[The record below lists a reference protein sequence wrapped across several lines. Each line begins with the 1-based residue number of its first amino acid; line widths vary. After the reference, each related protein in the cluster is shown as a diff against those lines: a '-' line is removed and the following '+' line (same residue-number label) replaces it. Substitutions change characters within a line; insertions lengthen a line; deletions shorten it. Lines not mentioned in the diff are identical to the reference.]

1 MIEKNQHK
9 RTRQRNYCAAT
20 KVTSQLLKR
29 IYLYLK
35 PYQLQVG
42 LSILVILFASL
53 LGVLPSMLTGRII
66 DEGFIGGN
74 FTKLVTLIAASFL
87 VLILTG
93 LVGLLQSYLG
103 SWLSQNIGKDMRNH
117 MYGHLQ
123 KLSQGFYSSGKQGEI
138 ITRMTSDISG
148 VQSFVTGTLTQTIAN
163 LATLTTSMIAMFQLN
178 GALAIVAILI
188 VPLLIFPIKLVGKK
202 RWELTNESQDLNDE
216 ANELLNETLS
226 VSGQQLVKLFT
237 KEEAEYARYS
247 SINENLTT
255 VKVKE
260 ATVGRWFRM
269 IAQTFVEAGPMFIYL
284 VGGFMLLV
292 NNHQG
297 LTVGDI
303 TVLVALMSRMYR
315 PLMQLMDI
323 HIEFIRSLALFTRIF
338 DYLDMPVEI
347 ENKPDATLPTTLTG
361 DLSFN
366 AVTFHYN
373 EQSPILKG
381 INFQVNEGET
391 LAIVGPSGAGKST
404 IFNLIPRL
412 YDVTG
417 GEIKMGGH
425 DIRDLDLHFL
435 RQNIGM
441 VTQETYLFN
450 ASIRDNLLYAKSDA
464 TEEELIQACKEA
476 NIHTFISN
484 LPDGY
489 DTEVGN
495 RGIKLSGG
503 EKQRLSIARVFLKD
517 PKILILDEATSS
529 LDSLS
534 EGLIQEAL
542 SSLLKNKTS
551 LVIAHRLSTIM
562 SADKILVLEDG
573 KEVERGTH
581 QQLLQNDGMY
591 KLMYD
596 TQFKPYLNEER
607 TLVSA

>member
-1 MIEKNQHK
+1 MRRIN
-9 RTRQRNYCAAT
+9 TRELDKEITAQPP

-74 FTKLVTLIAASFL
+74 FNKLVTLIATSFF

-103 SWLSQNIGKDMRNH
+103 SWLSKNIGKDMRNH
-117 MYGHLQ
+117 TYGHLQ

-247 SINENLTT
+247 SINENLT
-255 VKVKE
+255 KVKIKE
-260 ATVGRWFRM
+260 TTVGRWFRM

-284 VGGFMLLV
+284 VGGFMILI
-292 NNHQG
+292 NNYQG

-303 TVLVALMSRMYR
+303 SVLVALMSRMYR
-315 PLMQLMDI
+315 PVMQLMDI
-323 HIEFIRSLALFTRIF
+323 QIEFIRSLALFTRIF

-347 ENKPDATLPTTLTG
+347 ENKPNATLPTDITG
-361 DLSFN
+361 DLRFN
-366 AVTFHYN
+366 NVTFHYT

-412 YDVTG
+412 YDVIG

-435 RQNIGM
+435 RQNIGL

-450 ASIRDNLLYAKSDA
+450 ASIRENLLYAKSDA

-489 DTEVGN
+489 NTQVGN

-542 SSLLKNKTS
+542 RTLLKGKTS

-562 SADKILVLEDG
+562 SADNIIVLENG
-573 KEVERGTH
+573 QEVERGTH

-591 KLMYD
+591 KLMYE
-596 TQFKPYLNEER
+596 TQFKPYLEEDMA
-607 TLVSA
+607 LVPA

>member
-1 MIEKNQHK
+1 MRRIN
-9 RTRQRNYCAAT
+9 TRELDREITAQPP
-20 KVTSQLLKR
+20 KVTRRLLNR
-29 IYLYLK
+29 IYMYLK
-35 PYQLQVG
+35 PYRLQVS

-163 LATLTTSMIAMFQLN
+163 LATLTTSMIAMFQMN

-255 VKVKE
+255 VKIKE

-338 DYLDMPVEI
+338 DYLDMPVDI

-489 DTEVGN
+489 NTQVGN

>member
-1 MIEKNQHK
+1 MRRIN
-9 RTRQRNYCAAT
+9 TRELDREITAQPP
-20 KVTSQLLKR
+20 KVTRRLLNR
-29 IYLYLK
+29 IYMYLK
-35 PYQLQVG
+35 PYRLQVS

-163 LATLTTSMIAMFQLN
+163 LATLTTSMIAMFQMN

-255 VKVKE
+255 VKIKE

-338 DYLDMPVEI
+338 DYLDMPVDI

>member
-1 MIEKNQHK
+1 MRRIN
-9 RTRQRNYCAAT
+9 TRELDKEITAQPP

-163 LATLTTSMIAMFQLN
+163 LATLTTSMIAMFQMN

-255 VKVKE
+255 VKIKE

-347 ENKPDATLPTTLTG
+347 ENKPNATLPTDITG
-361 DLSFN
+361 DLRFN
-366 AVTFHYN
+366 NVTFHYT

>member
-1 MIEKNQHK
+1 MRRIN
-9 RTRQRNYCAAT
+9 TRELDKEITAQPP

-163 LATLTTSMIAMFQLN
+163 LATLTTSMIAMFQMN

-255 VKVKE
+255 VKIKE

-338 DYLDMPVEI
+338 DYLDMPVDI

-591 KLMYD
+591 KLMYE
-596 TQFKPYLNEER
+596 TQFKPYLNEDR

>member
-1 MIEKNQHK
+1 MRRINTRELDREITAQPPKV
-9 RTRQRNYCAAT
+9 TRQ
-20 KVTSQLLKR
+20 LLNR

-35 PYQLQVG
+35 PYRLQVG

-255 VKVKE
+255 VKIKE

-347 ENKPDATLPTTLTG
+347 ENKPNATLPTDITG
-361 DLSFN
+361 DLRFN
-366 AVTFHYN
+366 NVTFHYT

>member
-1 MIEKNQHK
+1 MRRIN
-9 RTRQRNYCAAT
+9 TRELDKEITAQPP

-74 FTKLVTLIAASFL
+74 FNKLVTLIAASFF

-347 ENKPDATLPTTLTG
+347 ENKPNATLPTDITG
-361 DLSFN
+361 DLRFN
-366 AVTFHYN
+366 NITFHYN

-484 LPDGY
+484 LPNGY

-542 SSLLKNKTS
+542 ISLLKNKTS

>member
-1 MIEKNQHK
+1 MRRIN
-9 RTRQRNYCAAT
+9 TRELDREITAQPP
-20 KVTSQLLKR
+20 KVTRRLLNR
-29 IYLYLK
+29 IYMYLK
-35 PYQLQVG
+35 PYRLQVS

-255 VKVKE
+255 VKIKE

-338 DYLDMPVEI
+338 DYLDMPVDI
-347 ENKPDATLPTTLTG
+347 ENKPNATLPTDITG
-361 DLSFN
+361 DLRFN
-366 AVTFHYN
+366 NVTFHYN

-591 KLMYD
+591 KLMYE
-596 TQFKPYLNEER
+596 TQFKPYLNEDR

>member
-1 MIEKNQHK
+1 MRRIN
-9 RTRQRNYCAAT
+9 TRELDKEITAQPP

-163 LATLTTSMIAMFQLN
+163 LATLTTSMIAMFQMN

-255 VKVKE
+255 VKIKE

-596 TQFKPYLNEER
+596 TQFKPYLNEDR

>member
-1 MIEKNQHK
+1 MRRIN
-9 RTRQRNYCAAT
+9 TRELDREITAQPP
-20 KVTSQLLKR
+20 KVTRRLLNR
-29 IYLYLK
+29 IYMYLK
-35 PYQLQVG
+35 PYRLQVG

-163 LATLTTSMIAMFQLN
+163 LATLTTSMIAMFQMN

-255 VKVKE
+255 VKIKE

-338 DYLDMPVEI
+338 DYLDMPVDI

>member
-1 MIEKNQHK
+1 MRRIN
-9 RTRQRNYCAAT
+9 TRELDKEITAQPP

>member
-1 MIEKNQHK
+1 MRRINTRELDKAITAQPPK
-9 RTRQRNYCAAT
+9 ITRQ
-20 KVTSQLLKR
+20 LLNR

-74 FTKLVTLIAASFL
+74 FNKLVMLIAASFVVL
-87 VLILTG
+87 VLTG

-103 SWLSQNIGKDMRNH
+103 SWLAQNIGKDMRIH
-117 MYGHLQ
+117 LYGHLQ
-123 KLSQGFYSSGKQGEI
+123 KLSQDFYSSGKQGEI
-138 ITRMTSDISG
+138 MTRMTSDISG

-163 LATLTTSMIAMFQLN
+163 LATLTTSMIAMFRLN

-188 VPLLIFPIKLVGKK
+188 VPLLIFPIKMVGKK
-202 RWELTNESQDLNDE
+202 RWELTNETQDLNDE
-216 ANELLNETLS
+216 ANEILNETLS

-237 KEEAEYARYS
+237 KEEVEYARYRTL
-247 SINENLTT
+247 NETLT
-255 VKVKE
+255 KVKIKE
-260 ATVGRWFRM
+260 TTVGRWFRM

-284 VGGFMLLV
+284 IGGFMILV
-292 NNHQG
+292 YNHQG

-315 PLMQLMDI
+315 PVMQLMDI

-338 DYLDMPVEI
+338 DYLDMPVDI
-347 ENKPDATLPTTLTG
+347 ENKPDALTPADLTG
-361 DLSFN
+361 DLSFEN
-366 AVTFHYN
+366 VTFHYN
-373 EQSPILKG
+373 EHAPILKG
-381 INFQVNEGET
+381 INFHVNEGET

-412 YDVTG
+412 YDVVG
-417 GEIKMGGH
+417 GAIKLGGY
-425 DIRDLDLHFL
+425 DLRDLDLHFL

-450 ASIRDNLLYAKSDA
+450 ASIRENLLYAKSDA
-464 TEEELIQACKEA
+464 TEEELIEACKKA
-476 NIHTFISN
+476 NIHSFIAN
-484 LPDGY
+484 LPEGY
-489 DTEVGN
+489 DTPVGN

-517 PKILILDEATSS
+517 PQILILDEATSS

-542 SSLLKNKTS
+542 RTLLKGKTS

-562 SADKILVLEDG
+562 SADNIIVLENG
-573 KEVERGTH
+573 QEVERGTH

-591 KLMYD
+591 KLMYE
-596 TQFKPYLNEER
+596 TQFKPYLNEDR

>member
-1 MIEKNQHK
+1 MRRIN
-9 RTRQRNYCAAT
+9 TRELDKEITAQPP
-20 KVTSQLLKR
+20 KVTRQLLKR

-53 LGVLPSMLTGRII
+53 LGVLPSILTGRII

-247 SINENLTT
+247 SINENLT
-255 VKVKE
+255 KVKIKE
-260 ATVGRWFRM
+260 TTVGRWFRM

-284 VGGFMLLV
+284 VGGFMILI
-292 NNHQG
+292 NNYQG

-303 TVLVALMSRMYR
+303 SVLVALMSRMYR
-315 PLMQLMDI
+315 PVMQLMDI
-323 HIEFIRSLALFTRIF
+323 QIEFIRSLALFTRIF

-347 ENKPDATLPTTLTG
+347 ENKPNATLPTDITG
-361 DLSFN
+361 DLRFN
-366 AVTFHYN
+366 NVTFHYT

-412 YDVTG
+412 YDVIG

-435 RQNIGM
+435 RQNIGL

-450 ASIRDNLLYAKSDA
+450 ASIRENLLYAKSDA

>member
-1 MIEKNQHK
+1 MRRINTRELDREITAQPPKV
-9 RTRQRNYCAAT
+9 TRQ
-20 KVTSQLLKR
+20 LLNR

-35 PYQLQVG
+35 PYRLQVG

-255 VKVKE
+255 VKIKE

-366 AVTFHYN
+366 AITFHYN

-551 LVIAHRLSTIM
+551 LVIAHRLSTVM
-562 SADKILVLEDG
+562 SADKIIVLENG
-573 KEVERGTH
+573 QEVERGTH

-596 TQFKPYLNEER
+596 TQFKPYLMPAE
-607 TLVSA
+607 

>member
-1 MIEKNQHK
+1 MRRIN
-9 RTRQRNYCAAT
+9 TRELDREITAQPP
-20 KVTSQLLKR
+20 KVTRRLLNR
-29 IYLYLK
+29 IYMYLK
-35 PYQLQVG
+35 PYRLQVS

-163 LATLTTSMIAMFQLN
+163 LATLTTSMIAMFQMN

-255 VKVKE
+255 VKIKE

-338 DYLDMPVEI
+338 DYLDMPVDI

-562 SADKILVLEDG
+562 SADKIIVLENG
-573 KEVERGTH
+573 QEVERGTH

>member
-1 MIEKNQHK
+1 MRRINTRELDREITAQPPKV
-9 RTRQRNYCAAT
+9 TRQ
-20 KVTSQLLKR
+20 LLNR

-35 PYQLQVG
+35 PYRLQVG

-163 LATLTTSMIAMFQLN
+163 LATLTTSMIAMFQMN

-255 VKVKE
+255 VKIKE

>member
-1 MIEKNQHK
+1 MRRIN
-9 RTRQRNYCAAT
+9 TRELDKEITAQPP

-163 LATLTTSMIAMFQLN
+163 LATLTTSMIAMFQMN

-255 VKVKE
+255 VKIKE

-347 ENKPDATLPTTLTG
+347 ENKPDETLPTTLTG

>member
-1 MIEKNQHK
+1 MRRIN
-9 RTRQRNYCAAT
+9 TRELDKEITAQPP

-35 PYQLQVG
+35 PYQLQVV

-255 VKVKE
+255 VKIKE

>member
-1 MIEKNQHK
+1 MRRIN
-9 RTRQRNYCAAT
+9 TRELDKEITAQPP

-163 LATLTTSMIAMFQLN
+163 LATLTTSMIAMFQMN

-255 VKVKE
+255 VKIKE

-338 DYLDMPVEI
+338 DYLDMPVDI

-596 TQFKPYLNEER
+596 TQFKPYLNEDR

>member
-1 MIEKNQHK
+1 MRRIN
-9 RTRQRNYCAAT
+9 TRELDKEITAQPP

-74 FTKLVTLIAASFL
+74 FNKLVTLIAASFF

-163 LATLTTSMIAMFQLN
+163 LATLTTSMIAMFQMN

-347 ENKPDATLPTTLTG
+347 ENKPNATLPTDITG
-361 DLSFN
+361 DLRFN
-366 AVTFHYN
+366 NITFHYN

-484 LPDGY
+484 LPNGY

>member
-1 MIEKNQHK
+1 MRRIN
-9 RTRQRNYCAAT
+9 TRELDKEITAQPP

-255 VKVKE
+255 VKIKE

-347 ENKPDATLPTTLTG
+347 ENKPDATLPTILTG

-412 YDVTG
+412 YDVIG
-417 GEIKMGGH
+417 GEIKMGGY

>member
-1 MIEKNQHK
+1 M
-9 RTRQRNYCAAT
+9 R
-20 KVTSQLLKR
+20 
-29 IYLYLK
+29 
-35 PYQLQVG
+35 P
-42 LSILVILFASL
+42 
-53 LGVLPSMLTGRII
+53 
-66 DEGFIGGN
+66 
-74 FTKLVTLIAASFL
+74 FTT
-87 VLILTG
+87 
-93 LVGLLQSYLG
+93 
-103 SWLSQNIGKDMRNH
+103 
-117 MYGHLQ
+117 
-123 KLSQGFYSSGKQGEI
+123 
-138 ITRMTSDISG
+138 
-148 VQSFVTGTLTQTIAN
+148 
-163 LATLTTSMIAMFQLN
+163 
-178 GALAIVAILI
+178 
-188 VPLLIFPIKLVGKK
+188 
-202 RWELTNESQDLNDE
+202 
-216 ANELLNETLS
+216 
-226 VSGQQLVKLFT
+226 
-237 KEEAEYARYS
+237 
-247 SINENLTT
+247 
-255 VKVKE
+255 
-260 ATVGRWFRM
+260 
-269 IAQTFVEAGPMFIYL
+269 
-284 VGGFMLLV
+284 
-292 NNHQG
+292 
-297 LTVGDI
+297 
-303 TVLVALMSRMYR
+303 
-315 PLMQLMDI
+315 
-323 HIEFIRSLALFTRIF
+323 SLALFTRIF

-347 ENKPDATLPTTLTG
+347 ENKPNATLPTDITG
-361 DLSFN
+361 DLRFN
-366 AVTFHYN
+366 NVTFHYT

-435 RQNIGM
+435 RQNLGM

>member
-1 MIEKNQHK
+1 MRRINTRELDREITAQPPKV
-9 RTRQRNYCAAT
+9 TRQ
-20 KVTSQLLKR
+20 LLNR

-35 PYQLQVG
+35 PYRLQVG

-87 VLILTG
+87 
-93 LVGLLQSYLG
+93 LQSDPG

-163 LATLTTSMIAMFQLN
+163 LATLTTSMIAMFQMN

-255 VKVKE
+255 VKIKE

-391 LAIVGPSGAGKST
+391 LAIVGPSGTGKST

>member
-1 MIEKNQHK
+1 MRRINTRELDREITAQPPKV
-9 RTRQRNYCAAT
+9 TRQ
-20 KVTSQLLKR
+20 LLNR

-35 PYQLQVG
+35 PYRLQVG

-163 LATLTTSMIAMFQLN
+163 LATLTTSMIAMFQMN

-255 VKVKE
+255 VKIKE

-391 LAIVGPSGAGKST
+391 LAIVGPSGTGKST

>member
-1 MIEKNQHK
+1 MRRIN
-9 RTRQRNYCAAT
+9 TRELDKEITAQPP

-66 DEGFIGGN
+66 DEGFIGGS

-163 LATLTTSMIAMFQLN
+163 LATLTTSMIAMFQMN

-255 VKVKE
+255 VKIKE

>member
-1 MIEKNQHK
+1 MRRIN
-9 RTRQRNYCAAT
+9 TRELDKEITAQPP

-255 VKVKE
+255 VKIKE

-347 ENKPDATLPTTLTG
+347 ENKPNATLPTDITG
-361 DLSFN
+361 DLRFN
-366 AVTFHYN
+366 NVTFHYT

-591 KLMYD
+591 KLMYE
-596 TQFKPYLNEER
+596 TQFKPYLNEDR

>member
-1 MIEKNQHK
+1 MRRIN
-9 RTRQRNYCAAT
+9 TRELDKEITAQPP

-163 LATLTTSMIAMFQLN
+163 LATLTTSMIAMFQMN

-255 VKVKE
+255 VKIKE

-450 ASIRDNLLYAKSDA
+450 ASIRENLLYAKSDA

-596 TQFKPYLNEER
+596 TQFKPYLNEDR

>member
-1 MIEKNQHK
+1 MRRIN
-9 RTRQRNYCAAT
+9 TRELDKEITAQPP

-74 FTKLVTLIAASFL
+74 FTKLVTLIAVSFL

-163 LATLTTSMIAMFQLN
+163 LATLTTSMIAMFQMN

-255 VKVKE
+255 VKIKE

-338 DYLDMPVEI
+338 DYLDMPVDI

-591 KLMYD
+591 KLMYE
-596 TQFKPYLNEER
+596 TQFKPYLNEDR

>member
-1 MIEKNQHK
+1 MRRIN
-9 RTRQRNYCAAT
+9 TRELDKEITAQPP

-66 DEGFIGGN
+66 DEGFIGRN

-163 LATLTTSMIAMFQLN
+163 LATLTTSMIAMFQMN

-255 VKVKE
+255 VKIKE

-338 DYLDMPVEI
+338 DYLDMPVDI

-373 EQSPILKG
+373 EQSPILEG

-435 RQNIGM
+435 RQSIGM
-441 VTQETYLFN
+441 VTQEPYLFN

-607 TLVSA
+607 ALVSA